1 MIKLTEEENGSMPE
15 VKRALLHADHP
26 LLRGRRRQEVKVAVR
41 RRWRNNLEMEFFFS
55 KIEVLLKIWKYTAT

>member
-1 MIKLTEEENGSMPE
+1 ME
-15 VKRALLHADHP
+15 RALLHADHP